1 MASRLTGMT
10 VLVLLTLAS
19 SGCASFYPV
28 ETTPEGITRNVGPG
42 DTVRV
47 TTRELGEVRLLVTA
61 ISDYELRGRI
71 EGDPDDVVWLRF
83 DRIDLLEIQRLNMR
97 KALLGVVLP
106 VVIGAIVICNNS
118 DCRTDGVIDAR
129 L

>member
-1 MASRLTGMT
+1 MMFRTT
-10 VLVLLTLAS
+10 LLPLLALALLS
-19 SGCASFYPV
+19 SGCTSFHTI
-28 ETTPEGITRNVGPG
+28 ETTPEGITRNIEPG

-47 TTRELGEVRLLVTA
+47 MTRELGEVRMLVTA
-61 ISDYELRGRI
+61 INDYELRGRVD
-71 EGDPDDVVWLRF
+71 GDADDVVWLSF
-83 DRIDLLEIQRLNMR
+83 DRIERLEIQQLSMR

-118 DCRTDGVIDAR
+118 DCRTDGVVDAR